1 MKNTNNNPNAFQH
14 KRQDKDKHFQQ
25 QRIRVFKAFQNNPK
39 TMLMVAIETGIL
51 RANICR
57 FIAKWQKENKIHL
70 VEKRLCKISKHR
82 AGYYST
88 SKPDTK

>member
-14 KRQDKDKHFQQ
+14 KRQGKDKHFQQ
-25 QRIRVFKAFQNNPK
+25 QRIRIFKAFQSNPK

-57 FIAKWQKENKIHL
+57 FIAKWQKVNQIHL
-70 VEKRLCKISKHR
+70 VRKGLCNISKHR